1 MRTAPMRKG
10 HSIAHVARGTQAM
23 ESSVQVRPD
32 LGVIDVKLCPFK
44 KVEKQKSSNW
54 FQIGVNFLDI

>member
-1 MRTAPMRKG
+1 MRTAPTRKG

-23 ESSVQVRPD
+23 ESSVQVRSD
-32 LGVIDVKLCPFK
+32 LGVIDVKLCPLK

>member
-10 HSIAHVARGTQAM
+10 HFIAHVARGTQAM
-23 ESSVQVRPD
+23 ESSVQVRSD

-44 KVEKQKSSNW
+44 KAEKQKKQQLVPDWS
-54 FQIGVNFLDI
+54 

>member
-1 MRTAPMRKG
+1 
-10 HSIAHVARGTQAM
+10 M

>member
-10 HSIAHVARGTQAM
+10 HSIAHVARGTQEM
-23 ESSVQVRPD
+23 ESSVQVCSD
-32 LGVIDVKLCPFK
+32 LGVIDVKLSPLK

-54 FQIGVNFLDI
+54 FQIGVNFPDI